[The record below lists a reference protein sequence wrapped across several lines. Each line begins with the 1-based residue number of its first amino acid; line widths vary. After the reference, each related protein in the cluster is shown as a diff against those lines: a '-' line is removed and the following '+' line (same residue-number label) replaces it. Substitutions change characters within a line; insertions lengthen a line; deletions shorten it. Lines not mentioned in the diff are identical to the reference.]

1 MAGSSS
7 PPNIVLI
14 MTDQQRWDT
23 IRAWGHSWMHTP
35 NMDRLA
41 RNGVSFRSA
50 YVPAATCVA
59 SRAAMFTG
67 MFAHNTGAYSFNNW
81 SHHRN
86 WVQDLSDAGY
96 WCVNIGKMHFQPH
109 FDAPGFD
116 ERIVVENPTSP
127 PFICNPSEPDDAWG
141 HYLNSHGAKR
151 PLFRNR
157 TDPDWTSKIQ
167 AVPWHLD
174 EHLHSDVFIGNS
186 AVGWIKN
193 QRYQEKRKHPLFLQ
207 IGFTGPHEPYDPL
220 PRHLERYEDAEI
232 PDPIFT
238 DNEFDKK
245 PPQHRAHQ
253 ENFANR
259 PGEGVIPLKDASL
272 EAMRTMRKHYCAK
285 VSTVDEKIGEILD
298 ELEAEGILENSI
310 IAFCS
315 DHGDMLG
322 DHRLPYK
329 WLMYEPV
336 THVPFIVWDARNDP
350 QGTDVNSMVSLMDL
364 GPTLLDAAGIKI
376 PRYLEGQS
384 LLPWTRGESGPSH
397 PFVCAED
404 NYQTM
409 MREERYKIVLYTGAE
424 YGELYDL
431 DSDPYELD
439 NRWDDPALHGEKCRL
454 LDQHRRW
461 LAESCY
467 KASPFKSRSYQSP
480 PPREPTAP
488 FYLHG

>member
-1 MAGSSS
+1 MPSDMTR
-7 PPNIVLI
+7 PNMILI

-23 IRAWGHSWMHTP
+23 LNAWGCSWMHTP

-41 RNGVSFRSA
+41 KSGVSFRSA

-67 MFAHNTGAYSFNNW
+67 MYAHNTGAYSFNDW

-86 WVQDLSDAGY
+86 WVQDFSDAGY
-96 WCVNIGKMHFQPH
+96 WCTNIGKMHFQPH

-127 PFICNPSEPDDAWG
+127 PYFCNAEEADDAWG
-141 HYLNSHGAKR
+141 HYLNTHRAER

-157 TDPDWTSKIQ
+157 TDPDWLKKHQ
-167 AVPWHLD
+167 AVPWHLE

-193 QRYQEKRKHPLFLQ
+193 QSYRKRKQPLFLQ

-220 PRHLERYEDAEI
+220 PRHLERYQDASI
-232 PDPIFT
+232 PDPVFR
-238 DNEFDKK
+238 DGEFDNK
-245 PPQHRAHQ
+245 PPEHRTHQ
-253 ENFANR
+253 KNFANR
-259 PGEGVIPLKDASL
+259 PGEGVIDLQHASID
-272 EAMRTMRKHYCAK
+272 EMRTMRRHYFAK

-298 ELEAEGILENSI
+298 ALESEGILQNSI
-310 IAFCS
+310 VAFCS

-336 THVPFIVWDARNDP
+336 MHVPFIVWDARAPD
-350 QGTDVNSMVSLMDL
+350 QGKQVDSLVSLIDL
-364 GPTLLDAAGIKI
+364 GPTLLDAAGIEV
-376 PRYLEGQS
+376 PHYLEGQS
-384 LLPWTRGESGPSH
+384 LSPWIRGESGPSQN
-397 PFVCAED
+397 FVCAED
-404 NYQTM
+404 NYLTM
-409 MREERYKIVLYTGAE
+409 IREKRYKMVRYSGAD

-431 DSDPYELD
+431 LVDPNELN
-439 NRWDDPALHGEKCRL
+439 NRWDDPELADIKQGLIT
-454 LDQHRRW
+454 QHHQW
-461 LAESCY
+461 LSQSCY
-467 KASPFKSRSYQSP
+467 QATAFKSRSYTGKAPRKAQP
-480 PPREPTAP
+480 P
-488 FYLHG
+488 YLLHG